1 MEVTMADVRRLT
13 FAAQAAPRWAWLRGA
28 WEEHLRGQCEV
39 AAETYGLD
47 PDLVYDK
54 ALGIAFSLDPAR

>member
-1 MEVTMADVRRLT
+1 MEVTMADDRRLV
-13 FAAQAAPRWAWLRGA
+13 FAAQAALRWAWLRGT

-47 PDLVYDK
+47 PDAVYDE
-54 ALGIAFSLDPAR
+54 ALGISFSLDPAH